1 MYPPSGNANSAQSL
15 LSQLIADPSG
25 DLMRTLRGSLDE
37 AMEKA
42 SNDSRR
48 DPVKLQVAEALQ
60 PVFVTAREI
69 LDKASVAV
77 DKIRG
82 HR

>member
-1 MYPPSGNANSAQSL
+1 
-15 LSQLIADPSG
+15 
-25 DLMRTLRGSLDE
+25 MRTLRGSLDE